1 MEASEM
7 REALLAIIKD
17 KTRVVT
23 KNINTIYLTDGLGR
37 LKGEAKALVRPLS
50 TIEVSQVLKYA
61 YQNNIPVTPRG
72 AGTNLVGSTIPDKE
86 GIVLDLSLMNHLLEI
101 DEETLTATVEA
112 GMILEDLQAK
122 VEEKGLFYPPDPG
135 EKRSTI
141 GGNISTNAG
150 GMRAVKYGVTRDF
163 CMGLEIVM
171 ANGEVL
177 QLGSKNIKDSSGLS
191 LKNLIVGA
199 EGTLAVIT
207 KCILRL
213 IPKPEVS
220 ISLLIPFE
228 NLENGIQ
235 NVLNIIKQN
244 VNPTAIEFVERKVVR
259 LGEQFLDLEFPY
271 KQAAAYIIMTLDG
284 SQSEVEERIKRL
296 KKVVMEN
303 GALDYLILKDK
314 EVERNV
320 WKIRGVLVKAVEA
333 KSEQE
338 PIDIVVPINQIATFI
353 KYVNKLEKQSG
364 MQIVSFG
371 HAGDGNIH
379 LCVVRGSRT
388 DGEWIREREINLDKL
403 YTKAYELGGL
413 TSGEHGIG
421 LTKKKYF
428 HKESD
433 SAVLQLMQN
442 IKITFDS
449 KQILNRGKS
458 YNL

>member
-1 MEASEM
+1 M

-23 KNINTIYLTDGLGR
+23 KNINPIYLTDGLGR

>member
-1 MEASEM
+1 M